1 MNAISSVPLI
11 WEQER
16 LSPSAWSQETRP
28 PAFPRLPLPGV
39 VTRPL
44 LSCMIRD
51 MTKSEEF
58 EN

>member
-1 MNAISSVPLI
+1 MNTISSVPLI

-28 PAFPRLPLPGV
+28 PPPPPPPALA
-39 VTRPL
+39 
-44 LSCMIRD
+44 LSMIRD